1 MQSKH
6 KKRICIVARSLRE
19 GGADRAAAMQ
29 SILLS
34 NLGYDIFVVTVLD
47 NIQFPFKGQL
57 FNLGELKS
65 KDDSVFGRFKR
76 LLVLKRFLQSNNID
90 LIIDH
95 RMRVKPISEH
105 IISNWV
111 YKRNVIYMVH
121 SSNINLY
128 FPPFKSLTTYA
139 YSKAKRIV
147 SVTKNIEKHIND
159 VYGFRNLSTI
169 YNAVDFEY
177 IDRMK
182 DESITLQSDFIFW
195 YGRFDDEV
203 KNLSLLIEAYK
214 ASRLQEKN
222 IKLVLMGDGKDK
234 EKIIK
239 QVLKNQLKE
248 HIKLMPFSTN
258 PFAYLNTSKFSVMT
272 SRFEGF
278 PMTILESLACGVPV
292 VSVKYKNYEDGIIV
306 NKHNGLLVEN
316 YDVQELAKAFNAFIE
331 DEKLYLSCKSNT
343 KQSVMPFS
351 IDKIAEQWEDLI
363 EA

>member
-1 MQSKH
+1 MSMQSKH
-6 KKRICIVARSLRE
+6 KKRICIVARSLSE

-34 NLGYDIFVVTVLD
+34 NLGYEVFVVSVLD
-47 NIQFPFKGQL
+47 NIQFPFKGKL
-57 FNLGELKS
+57 FNLGELKE

-76 LLVLKRFLQSNNID
+76 LLVLKRFLKSNNID

-95 RMRVKPISEH
+95 RMRIKTISEH

-111 YKRNVIYMVH
+111 YKRKVIYMVH

-147 SVTKNIEKHIND
+147 SVTKNIGKHIND

-182 DESITLQSDFIFW
+182 CESISLQSDFIFW

-214 ASRLQEKN
+214 ASRLREKN
-222 IKLVLMGDGKDK
+222 IKLVLMGDGQDK
-234 EKIIK
+234 EKLMK
-239 QVLKNQLKE
+239 LVLKNELEQY
-248 HIKLMPFSTN
+248 IKLLPFSKN
-258 PFAYLNTSKFSVMT
+258 PFAYLNKSKFMVLT

-278 PMTILESLACGVPV
+278 PMTILESLACSKRKV
-292 VSVKYKNYEDGIIV
+292 
-306 NKHNGLLVEN
+306 
-316 YDVQELAKAFNAFIE
+316 
-331 DEKLYLSCKSNT
+331 
-343 KQSVMPFS
+343 
-351 IDKIAEQWEDLI
+351 
-363 EA
+363 